1 MTVEADITVDAGA
14 DICDLPASKA
24 KSAAVTD
31 DIVQGIVLTLPEAKN
46 STDLVEDTEKDTE
59 DNDIENL
66 PSAAAADAVTS
77 VVLERE
83 IWPDSPWLLLF

>member
-1 MTVEADITVDAGA
+1 MTVDAGA

-31 DIVQGIVLTLPEAKN
+31 DIVQVIVLTLPEAKN
-46 STDLVEDTEKDTE
+46 STDLVEDTETDTE

-66 PSAAAADAVTS
+66 PSAAS